1 MKENNQC
8 ESSVPNWFDRH
19 HLGFINLFAYAL
31 HPHRRGD
38 MARMEQEHPHATEEV
53 GALWPRPW
61 LYMRTVVLFSL
72 MFALL
77 YACWRL
83 EGRGD
88 GSTLLPGMVIVGT
101 LAVPMTLL
109 IFFWEINKWRKPTLL
124 EVLRQFLI
132 GSCAAV
138 AITFGLQYALDYVP
152 DYRVVWNSRG
162 NYITPRLLLNIGLV
176 PMVLNAVIEEVA
188 KTVVIFVFLLANG
201 RQCRILQGM
210 LTGTAVGAGFAVF
223 ESAGYAFTD
232 VNHLLEIIT
241 VRSLLSP
248 ACHITWGALVG
259 GCTAMIARKRG
270 LRLSVLFRP
279 AFTMALLL
287 VCLLHFTWN
296 FLLANSA
303 TLNATVQLSVFSW
316 FLLMLVMWRGVRE
329 R

>member
-1 MKENNQC
+1 MKEKYKS
-8 ESSVPNWFDRH
+8 EGYDANWFDKH
-19 HLGFINLFAYAL
+19 HLGFVNLIAYAL
-31 HPHRRGD
+31 LPHPRGT
-38 MARMEQEHPHATEEV
+38 MERMVQEYPPKADNIGV
-53 GALWPRPW
+53 FWPRPW
-61 LYMRTVVLFSL
+61 LYMRTMILFVV

-77 YACWRL
+77 YVCWRI

-88 GSTLLPGMVIVGT
+88 GSTLLPGMVMVGT
-101 LAVPMTLL
+101 LAIPMTML
-109 IFFWEINKWRKPTLL
+109 IFFWEINKWREPTLL

-162 NYITPRLLLNIGLV
+162 NYFTPRLLLNIGLV
-176 PMVLNAVIEEVA
+176 PMVLNAVIEETA
-188 KTVVIFVFLLANG
+188 KTIVIFAFLLGNA

-232 VNHLLEIIT
+232 VNNLLEIIT

-248 ACHITWGALVG
+248 ACHIAWGALVG
-259 GCTAMIARKRG
+259 GCTAMIARKHG
-270 LRLSVLFRP
+270 LRFSILFRP
-279 AFTMALLL
+279 SFSVVLLF

-296 FLLANSA
+296 FLLTYSA
-303 TLNATVQLSVFSW
+303 TLNATLQLSVFTW
-316 FLLMLVMWRGVRE
+316 FLLMLVMWRGVGE